1 MDSRTWQ
8 PETDSFFCLFSIV
21 MPISVLY
28 KSFNISNSLLMA
40 RIPKPLSV
48 SVTIPGPSSMMS
60 ITNNWSCKD
69 NRIMISPVP
78 RGAIPCLT
86 AFRRKA
92 VSASPESRSHPV
104 RYYCLPS
111 ASRRRGNGAVRAS
124 GRAATVRSRQ
134 RGGPVSFRKSPA
146 LSATGVRSRS
156 NTYSPPDWPS
166 G

>member
-60 ITNNWSCKD
+60 ITSNWSCKD

-92 VSASPESRSHPV
+92 VSAFPESRSHPV
-104 RYYCLPS
+104 RYFCLPP
-111 ASRRRGNGAVRAS
+111 ANRRRGNGVVRAS
-124 GRAATVRSRQ
+124 GRV
-134 RGGPVSFRKSPA
+134 VVA
-146 LSATGVRSRS
+146 LSHRRGETSFFSEVASTFRNRREKSIKYLFAS
-156 NTYSPPDWPS
+156 
-166 G
+166 

>member
-60 ITNNWSCKD
+60 MTNNWSCKD

-86 AFRRKA
+86 ERLYQ
-92 VSASPESRSHPV
+92 HPRNLDRIRFDIIVYRQRVGEGETELFELQVELQLFDLV
-104 RYYCLPS
+104 REGDQFLF
-111 ASRRRGNGAVRAS
+111 G
-124 GRAATVRSRQ
+124 SRQ
-134 RGGPVSFRKSPA
+134 HFPQQA
-146 LSATGVRSRS
+146 
-156 NTYSPPDWPS
+156 
-166 G
+166 